1 MSTAQPPRKPASES
15 PARPLHLVASEGDED
30 LRLVERIR
38 QRDEA
43 ALGAL
48 YDRWSDR
55 VYAVAFHLVGN
66 RDDAEEVVEK
76 SFSQV
81 WAEADRYHGGRGSV
95 EAWIILIARSR
106 ALDRLRLIRSRMKR
120 EERLDEKAAGELAG
134 DGESPLQGAAAG
146 ERRTIVDRALA
157 RLPGDQQRVVR
168 MTFFEG
174 LTQREI
180 AHELGVP
187 LGTVKTRTRLAFP
200 KLRALLSGL
209 RESG

>member
-1 MSTAQPPRKPASES
+1 MSTVQPPHRPASES
-15 PARPLHLVASEGDED
+15 TARPLHLVASEGGED
-30 LRLVERIR
+30 LRLMERIR

-43 ALGAL
+43 AFAAV

-76 SFSQV
+76 TFSQV
-81 WAEADRYHGGRGSV
+81 WAEADRYHDGRGSV
-95 EAWIILIARSR
+95 EAWIILMARSR
-106 ALDRLRLIRSRMKR
+106 ALDRLRLLKSRMKR
-120 EERLDEKAAGELAG
+120 EERLDERAAGELAG
-134 DGESPLQGAAAG
+134 DGESPLQGADAG
-146 ERRTIVDRALA
+146 ERRDIVDRAVS

-180 AHELGVP
+180 AHQLGVP

-209 RESG
+209 REPG

>member
-1 MSTAQPPRKPASES
+1 MSTAQPPRQPQND
-15 PARPLHLVASEGDED
+15 RPRALHAVVSQNDVD
-30 LRLVERIR
+30 LRLVERI
-38 QRDEA
+38 QRHDEA
-43 ALGAL
+43 ALGEL

-76 SFSQV
+76 AFSQI
-81 WAEADRYHGGRGSV
+81 WAEADRYHDGRGSV

-106 ALDRLRLIRSRMKR
+106 ALDRLRLLKSRMRR
-120 EERLDEKAAGELAG
+120 EERLDEKAADTIPIAA
-134 DGESPLQGAAAG
+134 DSPLQDAAAG
-146 ERRTIVDRALA
+146 ETREIVDRALD

-168 MTFFEG
+168 MSFFQG

-180 AHELGVP
+180 AHELGLP

-200 KLRALLSGL
+200 KLRALLAGL
-209 RESG
+209 REPG